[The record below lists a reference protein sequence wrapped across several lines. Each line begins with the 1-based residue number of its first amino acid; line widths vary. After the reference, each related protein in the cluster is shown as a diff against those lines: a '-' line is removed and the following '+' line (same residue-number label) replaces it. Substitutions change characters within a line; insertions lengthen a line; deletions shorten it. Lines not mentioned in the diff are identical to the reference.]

1 MGCIHDKEVQFLL
14 LKAESYTNPSGYFF
28 TVQRQEPILIKI
40 ITKLPGTIVPVCHQ
54 WVNYG
59 LKKY

>member
-1 MGCIHDKEVQFLL
+1 MGCKHGKEIQFVL
-14 LKAESYTNPSGYFF
+14 LKADGYTNPSSYFF
-28 TVQRQEPILIKI
+28 TVHRQEPILIKM
-40 ITKLPGTIVPVCHQ
+40 ITKLPGTLVPVCHL